1 MIPGA
6 LSRWRIVATTRFW
19 LIVGM
24 VIRLLHVLSLGNRY
38 YFGDTVEYEQAA
50 LRILHGIHL
59 RGSDPR
65 APAYPWLFA
74 ISFWVGGEQ
83 NFLVAKI
90 VQLALALLQ
99 MWLVV
104 HLARRLGG
112 PAAAAVAAP
121 IAALGP
127 TLVFIAGLLYP
138 TLLYSTVLLALTA
151 VAWELSERPS
161 LRYGV
166 LFGVLM
172 VVGWLTDMIIV
183 APVLGIGIWLLVAL
197 RRQRAPLLR
206 ALAVSAITTFVL
218 ALPYL
223 ALVHREGKARVFL
236 SKAQAVLYSA
246 RSDSVLA
253 QDRWI
258 RFPPGPIAPPLPMH
272 AFVAREMGLFLS
284 RPVAFLHDYLFEL
297 LHFFKPIAD
306 RVTSQ
311 NRFNTLPVLLVG
323 AAWFVGLLSLSLVGL
338 IAGAAPLR
346 GRLLLATVVMSTAMF
361 YAFFF
366 TQARYRI
373 PIEPQLVVLAAL
385 GIAKAFPRVTGQ
397 LAEAAAEVRL
407 HDRRW
412 PAQPQAAAPAASTN
426 RLS

>member
-1 MIPGA
+1 
-6 LSRWRIVATTRFW
+6 
-19 LIVGM
+19 
-24 VIRLLHVLSLGNRY
+24 
-38 YFGDTVEYEQAA
+38 
-50 LRILHGIHL
+50 
-59 RGSDPR
+59 
-65 APAYPWLFA
+65 
-74 ISFWVGGEQ
+74 
-83 NFLVAKI
+83 
-90 VQLALALLQ
+90 
-99 MWLVV
+99 
-104 HLARRLGG
+104 
-112 PAAAAVAAP
+112 
-121 IAALGP
+121 
-127 TLVFIAGLLYP
+127 
-138 TLLYSTVLLALTA
+138 
-151 VAWELSERPS
+151 
-161 LRYGV
+161 
-166 LFGVLM
+166 
-172 VVGWLTDMIIV
+172 
-183 APVLGIGIWLLVAL
+183 
-197 RRQRAPLLR
+197 
-206 ALAVSAITTFVL
+206 
-218 ALPYL
+218 
-223 ALVHREGKARVFL
+223 
-236 SKAQAVLYSA
+236 
-246 RSDSVLA
+246 
-253 QDRWI
+253 
-258 RFPPGPIAPPLPMH
+258 MH